1 MYNMLLN
8 WFLSEKAI
16 TNVHFSDIVLDC
28 ERYFLYPVPVLFYFS
43 STFDIPIKSR

>member
-16 TNVHFSDIVLDC
+16 TNVHFSDIDC
-28 ERYFLYPVPVLFYFS
+28 ERYFLYPVPWLFYFS
-43 STFDIPIKSR
+43 STFDIPIKS